1 MKSFNFSIIFSDSL
15 ENMLRTLNT
24 NIKTT
29 DWLTQNT
36 ADKWV
41 QENPQLAEDYK
52 SAAQSHNNSW

>member
-1 MKSFNFSIIFSDSL
+1 
-15 ENMLRTLNT
+15 MLRTLNT

-52 SAAQSHNNSW
+52 SAAQSHNNS